1 VRLLVLLTKADKLNT
16 SERQRALQAAQ
27 AMLADMSTDST
38 DIAVT
43 PFSALSR
50 QGVGDVA
57 EALHAWVLP
66 SAPLAADLVAE
77 QPVPAA

>member
-1 VRLLVLLTKADKLNT
+1 
-16 SERQRALQAAQ
+16 
-27 AMLADMSTDST
+27 MSTDST

-66 SAPLAADLVAE
+66 RAPLAADLAAE